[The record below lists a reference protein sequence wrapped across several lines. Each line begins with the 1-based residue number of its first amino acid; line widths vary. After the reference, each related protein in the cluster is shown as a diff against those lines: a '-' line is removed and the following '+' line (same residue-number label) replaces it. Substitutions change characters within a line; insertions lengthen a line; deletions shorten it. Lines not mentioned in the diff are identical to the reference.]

1 MKKIR
6 KIRRKEEVEEKNK
19 KKKRKRGRFYNLN
32 LNVNLPAS
40 YCTCITMCPS
50 STPSFMPRS
59 LVCFRILIDGLC
71 KKRQG
76 TCM

>member
-1 MKKIR
+1 MIESDDR
-6 KIRRKEEVEEKNK
+6 D
-19 KKKRKRGRFYNLN
+19 KRERGRFYNLN
-32 LNVNLPAS
+32 LNLPAS

-50 STPSFMPRS
+50 STLSFMPRS

-71 KKRQG
+71 KIRQG